1 MTHCST
7 RKFASAVG
15 LSLIVFTWLTA
26 VAFAQSVKV
35 QGIIK
40 GRAGNTMTLQ
50 TSDTP
55 KLIVV
60 LTDTTDVAQV
70 QGLLKARKKE
80 MSMAALIPGL
90 AVQVEGTYNAQNQ
103 LVATKV
109 RFKGDELEQ
118 AQAIQ
123 AGVHET
129 QVQASKNQ
137 AELQQQADALA
148 AQNAAL
154 KEQQAAIDKQQQEI
168 AANKAK
174 IAANSARFGM
184 LDDYYI
190 LDEVTVL
197 FGNGQVKVDPK
208 YNAPLLALVQKAMT
222 YNGYNIQVK
231 GYASSVGSATL
242 NQQLS
247 EDRANN
253 VTNILIQQ
261 GHVPLTNMLAPGAMG
276 ESRQVGSD
284 KTAEGQAENRRVVVR
299 ALLNKG
305 IAGTE
310 LPLPET
316 KQN

>member
-1 MTHCST
+1 MKKSYLCRT
-7 RKFASAVG
+7 AMLVAVSLMIG
-15 LSLIVFTWLTA
+15 LST
-26 VAFAQSVKV
+26 VAFAGDTVKAE
-35 QGIIK
+35 GIIK
-40 GRAGNTMTLQ
+40 ARAGNTMTLQ
-50 TSDTP
+50 TANQP
-55 KLIVV
+55 KLVVV
-60 LTDTTDVAQV
+60 LTDSTDVAQV
-70 QGLLKARKKE
+70 QGVLKARNKK

-90 AVQVEGTYNAQNQ
+90 AVQVEGNYNAQNQ

-109 RFKGDELEQ
+109 RFKGDDLEQ

-129 QVQASKNQ
+129 QKQAAANQ

-154 KEQQAAIDKQQQEI
+154 KEQQAALQKQQAEI
-168 AANKAK
+168 AANKAA
-174 IAANSARFGM
+174 IAANSARFGQ

-190 LDEVTVL
+190 LDEVTVY
-197 FGNGQVKVDPK
+197 FANGSVRVDPK
-208 YNAPLLALVQKAMT
+208 YVQPLMDLVAKAKA

-231 GYASSVGSATL
+231 GYASATGSAAI

-247 EDRANN
+247 EERAQN
-253 VTNILIQQ
+253 VSNILVQK
-261 GHVPLTNMLAPGAMG
+261 GRVPLTNMLAPGAMG
-276 ESRQVGSD
+276 ESRQVGND
-284 KTAEGQAENRRVVVR
+284 KTEQGQAENRRVVVR

-310 LPLPET
+310 LPLPQT

>member
-1 MTHCST
+1 MTKSQT
-7 RKFASAVG
+7 RKAAIALLTVIVLATFSAV
-15 LSLIVFTWLTA
+15 A
-26 VAFAQSVKV
+26 VADDKVKIE
-35 QGIIK
+35 GIIK
-40 GRAGNTMTLQ
+40 GRSGPDIVLQ
-50 TSDTP
+50 TSDQP

-60 LTDTTDVAQV
+60 LTDSTQVQQV
-70 QGLLKARKKE
+70 QGAFKARRKE

-90 AVQVEGTYNAQNQ
+90 AIKVQGHYNEKSQ
-103 LVATKV
+103 LVATSIL
-109 RFKGDELEQ
+109 FKGSDLEQ

-129 QVQASKNQ
+129 QEQASANEE
-137 AELQQQADALA
+137 ELK

-168 AANKAK
+168 AASKAK
-174 IAANSARFGM
+174 IAANSARFGQ

-197 FGNGQVKVDPK
+197 FGNNMVKVDPK
-208 YNAPLLALVQKAMT
+208 YTQPLLDLVAKAKE

-231 GYASSVGSATL
+231 GYASAVGSAAL
-242 NQQLS
+242 NQKLS
-247 EDRANN
+247 EDRADN
-253 VTNILIQQ
+253 VTNILVQQ

-284 KTAEGQAENRRVVVR
+284 QTEQGQAENRRVVVR

-316 KQN
+316 KK

>member
-1 MTHCST
+1 MIGSKLRKIAST
-7 RKFASAVG
+7 VVLSTTALALLSAVA
-15 LSLIVFTWLTA
+15 L
-26 VAFAQSVKV
+26 AQTVKV
-35 QGIIK
+35 QGVIK

-55 KLIVV
+55 KLVVV
-60 LTDTTDVAQV
+60 LNDQTQV
-70 QGLLKARKKE
+70 SQVEGLLKARKKE

-90 AVQVEGTYNAQNQ
+90 PVQVEGTYDAQNQ
-103 LVATKV
+103 LVATSVK
-109 RFKGDELEQ
+109 FKGNDLEQ
-118 AQAIQ
+118 AEAIQ

-129 QVQASKNQ
+129 QVQAAANQ
-137 AELQQQADALA
+137 ADLEKQAAALA

-154 KEQQAAIDKQQQEI
+154 KEQQAAITQQQKEI
-168 AANKAK
+168 AQNKAK
-174 IAANSARFGM
+174 IAANSARFGQ

-190 LDEVTVL
+190 LDEVTVY

-208 YNAPLLALVQKAMT
+208 YNAPLMALVQKAMT
-222 YNGYNIQVK
+222 YNGYSIQVK
-231 GYASSVGSATL
+231 GYASSVGSVTL

-253 VTNILIQQ
+253 VSNILVQQ

-276 ESRQVGSD
+276 ESRQVGND

-310 LPLPET
+310 LPLPT
-316 KQN
+316 SK